1 MAKSERLALAMS
13 ALVKFIVGV
22 AAIAALLLWPA
33 GTLHYAGG
41 WRLMAVLFVPVLL
54 MGVAMLIFS
63 PSLLER
69 RLKSKE
75 KRAEQGV
82 LIRLSGL
89 MFVVGFVVAGL
100 DFRYGWSVVPQ
111 WVIITAMT
119 VFVLSYL
126 LFAEVARENEWLSR
140 VVEVA
145 EGQQVVSTGL
155 YGIVRHPMYLAS
167 LMMFMAMPLV
177 LGSWWALLPFGFY
190 VPVIVSRTLDEERL
204 LRREL
209 AGYDD
214 YCTKVR
220 WRIIPFVW

>member
-1 MAKSERLALAMS
+1 MAKSGRLALAVS

-22 AAIAALLLWPA
+22 VAIAALLLWPA

-41 WRLMAVLFVPVLL
+41 WRLMTVLFVPVFL
-54 MGVAMLIFS
+54 MGVAMLIYS

-75 KRAEQGV
+75 QRAEQSI

-111 WVIITAMT
+111 WVVITAMT

-167 LMMFMAMPLV
+167 LMMFLAMPLV

-204 LRREL
+204 LRCEL

>member
-1 MAKSERLALAMS
+1 MVKSGRLALAVS

-22 AAIAALLLWPA
+22 VAIAALLLWPA

-41 WRLMAVLFVPVLL
+41 WRLMTVLFVPVFL
-54 MGVAMLIFS
+54 MGVAMLIYS

-75 KRAEQGV
+75 QRAEQSI

-155 YGIVRHPMYLAS
+155 YGIVRHPMYLATV
-167 LMMFMAMPLV
+167 LMFMAMPLV
-177 LGSWWALLPFGFY
+177 LGSWWALLPFGLY
-190 VPVIVSRTLDEERL
+190 IPVIVSRTLDEERL
-204 LRREL
+204 LRKEL
-209 AGYDD
+209 AGYED
-214 YCTKVR
+214 YCSKVC

>member
-1 MAKSERLALAMS
+1 MANYKRLALAIS
-13 ALVKFIVGV
+13 ALVKFVVGV
-22 AAIAALLLWPA
+22 AVVALLLLWPA
-33 GTLHYAGG
+33 GTIRYVGG
-41 WRLMAVLFVPVLL
+41 WRLMAVLFVPVLI
-54 MGVAMLIFS
+54 MGVMMLVFS
-63 PSLLER
+63 PALLER

-75 KRAEQGV
+75 QRAEQSV

-100 DFRYGWSVVPQ
+100 DFRFGWSVVPQ
-111 WVIITAMT
+111 CVIVIAMV

-145 EGQQVVSTGL
+145 EGQQVVTTGL
-155 YGIVRHPMYLAS
+155 YGIVRHPMYLATV
-167 LMMFMAMPLV
+167 LMFMAMPLV
-177 LGSWWALLPFGFY
+177 LGSWWALLPFGLY
-190 VPVIVSRTLDEERL
+190 IPVIVSRTLDEERL
-204 LRREL
+204 LRKEL

-214 YCTKVR
+214 YCSNVR

>member
-1 MAKSERLALAMS
+1 MAKNGRLALAVS

-22 AAIAALLLWPA
+22 VAIAALLLWPA

-41 WRLMAVLFVPVLL
+41 WRLMTVLFVPVFL
-54 MGVAMLIFS
+54 MGVAMLIYS

-75 KRAEQGV
+75 QRAEQSI

-111 WVIITAMT
+111 WVIITAMV

>member
-1 MAKSERLALAMS
+1 MAKSGRLALAVS

-22 AAIAALLLWPA
+22 VAIAALLLWPA

-41 WRLMAVLFVPVLL
+41 WRLMTVLFVPVFL
-54 MGVAMLIFS
+54 MGVAMLIYS

-75 KRAEQGV
+75 HRAEQSI

-111 WVIITAMT
+111 WVIITAMV

-167 LMMFMAMPLV
+167 LMMFLAMPLV
-177 LGSWWALLPFGFY
+177 LGSWWALLPFGLY
-190 VPVIVSRTLDEERL
+190 IPVIVSRTLDEERL

>member
-1 MAKSERLALAMS
+1 MAKSERLALAVS

-41 WRLMAVLFVPVLL
+41 WRLMAVLFVPVFL

-75 KRAEQGV
+75 QRAEQSI

-100 DFRYGWSVVPQ
+100 DFRYGWSIVPQ
-111 WVIITAMT
+111 WVIITAMV

-167 LMMFMAMPLV
+167 LMMFLAMPLV

>member
-1 MAKSERLALAMS
+1 MAKSERLALAVS

-41 WRLMAVLFVPVLL
+41 WRLMAVLFVPLLL

-89 MFVVGFVVAGL
+89 MFVGGFVVAGL

-167 LMMFMAMPLV
+167 LMMFLAMPLV
-177 LGSWWALLPFGFY
+177 LGSWWALLPFCFY
-190 VPVIVSRTLDEERL
+190 IPVIASRTLDEESL

>member
-1 MAKSERLALAMS
+1 MAKSGRLALAVS

-22 AAIAALLLWPA
+22 VAIAALLLWPA

-41 WRLMAVLFVPVLL
+41 WRLMTVLFVPVFL
-54 MGVAMLIFS
+54 MGVAMLIYS

-75 KRAEQGV
+75 QRAEQSI

-111 WVIITAMT
+111 WVIITAMV

-155 YGIVRHPMYLAS
+155 YGIVRHPMYLVTV
-167 LMMFMAMPLV
+167 LMFMAMPLV

-190 VPVIVSRTLDEERL
+190 IPVIVSRTLDEESL

-214 YCTKVR
+214 YCSKVR